1 MFFLVGPQVTPSE
14 ICPRRE
20 IDVTSLSIILIF
32 MILEMTE
39 MKRFGVSAWLGTFD
53 KICLSSVGG

>member
-1 MFFLVGPQVTPSE
+1 MFFLVGPQVTPSA

-20 IDVTSLSIILIF
+20 IDVTSLSIILVF

-39 MKRFGVSAWLGTFD
+39 IKRFGVSAWLGTFD
-53 KICLSSVGG
+53 KIRVRSAGG